1 MKNYPLIFRTTWA
14 FSALTA
20 TLSALFYWGLLMG
33 DGNSP
38 QSADQWKW
46 AFAWSAMV
54 LWGSRKL
61 MDQNR
66 NAFAWLLLA
75 SLALPC
81 ILLLI
86 FIIVL
91 ANSNLHWQ

>member
-1 MKNYPLIFRTTWA
+1 MNKYPLIFRIIWT
-14 FSALTA
+14 FNALIA
-20 TLSALFYWGLLMG
+20 ALSVLFYFFVVVGSG
-33 DGNSP
+33 SSP
-38 QSADQWKW
+38 YNAPQWLW
-46 AFAWSAMV
+46 AFAWAALV
-54 LWGSRKL
+54 LWGSKKL
-61 MDQNR
+61 MLQNR
-66 NAFAWLLLA
+66 NGFAWLLLA